1 MFIRWGKITHLSF
14 AHQKHSGNYIALRVN
29 VVTFLHI
36 YIELSSNSASVAG
49 KKKRLSGSQLREL
62 CFASCDCGKAD
73 CVCLSGSKIMSQ
85 Y

>member
-49 KKKRLSGSQLREL
+49 KKNVYQVHNSGNFLLPHETMEKL
-62 CFASCDCGKAD
+62 TVFA
-73 CVCLSGSKIMSQ
+73 CLEVR
-85 Y
+85 

>member
-49 KKKRLSGSQLREL
+49 KKKFIRFTTQGT
-62 CFASCDCGKAD
+62 FF
-73 CVCLSGSKIMSQ
+73 CLM
-85 Y
+85 